1 MKKRLIDLPEE
12 NDYDYDRMKTLFP
25 ELEAMKEAEQNPA
38 YHGEGNAEIHT
49 RLVCRAVTELPEWA
63 GLGREER
70 GILYL
75 SALFHDIGKPV
86 CTKLENG
93 VFVSPKHTVTGSKIF
108 RRMIYK
114 KYASQYE
121 AAFREREEIA
131 WLIRYHGLPLHFWD
145 RDRAEAR
152 LCRAAESVR
161 LPLLY
166 MLSKADILGRICE
179 DTEDLLCNVE
189 CFREY
194 GREIN
199 CYEGKPEFACDYT
212 RFKYYN
218 TGFDEGSSRIGRGTP
233 LFDETEFT
241 VFLMAGLPL
250 AGKDTYI
257 GEHLKEIPIVSLD
270 DIRQEWGVSPA
281 DGSGAVA
288 DEARKRAR
296 VFLRRK
302 ESFVWDATN
311 TVLST
316 RQKLRR
322 LFEDYGA
329 RVITVYVEA
338 PYEELLRRNKKRDRS
353 VPEAVIDRM
362 LEKMDMVEPSEGYGV
377 IYSVGV

>member
-1 MKKRLIDLPEE
+1 M
-12 NDYDYDRMKTLFP
+12 
-25 ELEAMKEAEQNPA
+25 
-38 YHGEGNAEIHT
+38 
-49 RLVCRAVTELPEWA
+49 
-63 GLGREER
+63 
-70 GILYL
+70 
-75 SALFHDIGKPV
+75 
-86 CTKLENG
+86 
-93 VFVSPKHTVTGSKIF
+93 
-108 RRMIYK
+108 
-114 KYASQYE
+114 
-121 AAFREREEIA
+121 
-131 WLIRYHGLPLHFWD
+131 
-145 RDRAEAR
+145 
-152 LCRAAESVR
+152 
-161 LPLLY
+161 
-166 MLSKADILGRICE
+166 
-179 DTEDLLCNVE
+179 E

-218 TGFDEGSSRIGRGTP
+218 DGFDEGSSRIGRGTP